1 MRPFTRR
8 AAHLEPERWW
18 VGVAVLL
25 LPRWAEA
32 CPMCA
37 SQQHGGTAR
46 IAALGVMLL
55 LPFAVAFIVFGVLRR
70 ANGRTAPLSASPR
83 RLARLWFG
91 LSWFRLRRR
100 RPAAHPPLGQ

>member
-1 MRPFTRR
+1 MRR
-8 AAHLEPERWW
+8 AAHLELERWW

-25 LPRWAEA
+25 LPRLAEA

-55 LPFAVAFIVFGVLRR
+55 LPFAVAFVVFGVLRR
-70 ANGRTAPLSASPR
+70 ANGLTAPLSGFQR
-83 RLARLWFG
+83 RLGRLWFG
-91 LSWFRLRRR
+91 LSSFRRR
-100 RPAAHPPLGQ
+100 RPAHPPLGR